1 MNSTIFFI
9 IYVISITINSQTTAN
24 IYGHVM
30 VDMGY
35 NTGQI
40 NPDWFDV
47 LRPTQLSSFENQYAP
62 DGEVY
67 YSVRQSRFGTLVNI
81 PTKNNDIKLIFEW
94 ELFGVGS
101 NVGETAFRLRHAY
114 IEYGKWGVGQTNSPF
129 MDMDVFPNTLEYWG
143 PNAMVFFRNIQ
154 LRYMPIQGETRMT
167 LALERPGAS
176 ADGGIYTDAIAL
188 TDVRFRFMVPDLSI
202 EYRQATSFGYVELA
216 GILRYISWEDASSEF
231 FDLSGNALGWGLN
244 LSSQIKINNN
254 GLFKFQ
260 SAFGEGIQ
268 NYINDAGVDIGVV
281 NQPGNVR
288 TPIQGEVMPVWTIM
302 GFYDHNWNSKWSS
315 SLGFGYVNVDVSEG
329 QDPSSFRK
337 GQYALLNTLFYPIP
351 NFMTGIELQYGAREN
366 FSDNWST
373 SIVKVQASIKYSFDI
388 KLNKN

>member
-1 MNSTIFFI
+1 
-9 IYVISITINSQTTAN
+9 
-24 IYGHVM
+24 M